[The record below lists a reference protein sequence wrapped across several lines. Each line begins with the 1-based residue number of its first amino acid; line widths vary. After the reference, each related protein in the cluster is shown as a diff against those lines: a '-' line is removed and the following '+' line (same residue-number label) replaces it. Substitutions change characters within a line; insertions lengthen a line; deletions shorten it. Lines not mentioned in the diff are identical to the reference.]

1 MNENT
6 NRCGRFFEPQVGS
19 KRKLEGQTKK
29 QMEVEHEAGSKWNN
43 GESIKSIKCWG
54 GVRCERLRKRMR

>member
-29 QMEVEHEAGSKWNN
+29 QMEVEHEAGSK
-43 GESIKSIKCWG
+43 
-54 GVRCERLRKRMR
+54 

>member
-6 NRCGRFFEPQVGS
+6 NCCGHFFGPQVGS
-19 KRKLEGQTKK
+19 KRKLEGQTKN

-43 GESIKSIKCWG
+43 GERI
-54 GVRCERLRKRMR
+54 